1 MTFFNCFHQKEETKV
16 KKKKNMLQLPQGTES
31 FHLEEAFIHN
41 RVRRALDDL
50 YTSWGFLPVQVPVFD
65 FFDNYR
71 QLLSSEDIEK
81 IYRLVDREGDLLM
94 LRSDITLFLAKQVG
108 ISLAREKLP
117 LRICYADTILRHQNR
132 EDISKNEFFQTGAEL
147 IGKQGTHA
155 DLEIIVLLLATLN
168 LLDLPGTYLHL
179 GSRALFSCFFDGYSQ
194 EDRLKILTSIVR
206 RDHKKSEE
214 LISSHIREPEL
225 CHFLIDL
232 FGFIGTGE
240 ELEDFKKSG
249 TNKGYIDN
257 AAAETIDTL
266 IKISRTAESVSGST
280 EIRIDLSEVGNMPYH
295 TGVVFQVYMQGLDSA
310 VASGGRYDELLGKFG
325 FQTPSVGFSLLLRKV
340 EPFIRNKQRFQP
352 PREVP
357 IIEEETFIGSF
368 RKAEE
373 IRKKGGVAVL

>member
-1 MTFFNCFHQKEETKV
+1 M
-16 KKKKNMLQLPQGTES
+16 KKKRNMLQLPQGTES

-50 YTSWGFLPVQVPVFD
+50 YTSWGYLPVQVPVFD

-71 QLLSSEDIEK
+71 HLLSGETVDK

-108 ISLAREKLP
+108 IALSREKLP

-155 DLEIIVLLLATLN
+155 DLEIVVLLISVLD

-179 GSRALFSCFFDGYSQ
+179 GSRALFSCFFDSF
-194 EDRLKILTSIVR
+194 DRDEQIKILTSIVHR
-206 RDHKKSEE
+206 NHNRLET
-214 LISSHIREPEL
+214 LISPRMNDTVQRR
-225 CHFLIDL
+225 FLIDL
-232 FGFIGTGE
+232 FSFIGTGE
-240 ELEDFKKSG
+240 ELEGYKKRG
-249 TNKGYIDN
+249 TEKGYLDN
-257 AAAETIDTL
+257 AAAETINTL
-266 IKISRTAESVSGST
+266 VEISRTAEALSGST
-280 EIRIDLSEVGNMPYH
+280 EIRLDLSEVGNMPYH

-310 VASGGRYDELLGKFG
+310 VASGGRYDELLGRFG

-340 EPFIRNKQRFQP
+340 EPFIRNKHRFYP

-357 IIEEETFIGSF
+357 IIEEKTFIQSF
-368 RKAEE
+368 KKAEE
-373 IRKKGGVAVL
+373 VRKKGGVAVL